1 MKFAIRTLTALAIT
15 TTAAFTSPLPLVVK
29 PATAVQFQQQ
39 EVNQSQFVVVAAPA
53 GSVGHQLLIL
63 EQVSNQ
69 RPCWRDSSNGLID
82 PLLVNFDFTGIC
94 SRSTDSNG
102 YSVRV
107 GGEDLGWRY
116 SLRVV
121 EEGNDLV
128 LVANSTTDR
137 NSPPIEIGRTN
148 GITGDFAQISLAPG
162 WRLTRRTYNGQA
174 IGHVYLTN
182 DRDLATLIASASPIR
197 PPVTTPPIAPPSTS
211 RPTPSTPERPSAPER
226 PSTGRPSHPPAA
238 ANDLALQ
245 LGFSYRVVVRPRSDA
260 DQARVRA
267 IAPDAFWISMDNE
280 AVMQAGLFRDRND
293 AASFE
298 RQIDRERL
306 DARVIRIEGSPTGN
320 TASRPTQP
328 TRPTQPSTPSQPT
341 TPSTDLPRVPNSSV
355 VVMVDPGHGGVDVG
369 AVGIGGLKEADIN
382 LDISRQV
389 ASLLQRQGVQA
400 ILTRQ
405 DDREIDLAPRVA
417 QAERSDADIFVS
429 IHSNAATTEA
439 NGVETYYYSSG
450 ARLAQSIQ
458 SSIVNNLD
466 VIDRGVKQARFYVLT
481 QTSMPSA
488 LVEVGFVT
496 GRQDAARLSTASFRS
511 QMADAIARGILQ
523 YVQQNG
529 YTASN

>member
-1 MKFAIRTLTALAIT
+1 
-15 TTAAFTSPLPLVVK
+15 
-29 PATAVQFQQQ
+29 
-39 EVNQSQFVVVAAPA
+39 
-53 GSVGHQLLIL
+53 
-63 EQVSNQ
+63 
-69 RPCWRDSSNGLID
+69 
-82 PLLVNFDFTGIC
+82 
-94 SRSTDSNG
+94 
-102 YSVRV
+102 
-107 GGEDLGWRY
+107 
-116 SLRVV
+116 
-121 EEGNDLV
+121 
-128 LVANSTTDR
+128 
-137 NSPPIEIGRTN
+137 
-148 GITGDFAQISLAPG
+148 
-162 WRLTRRTYNGQA
+162 
-174 IGHVYLTN
+174 
-182 DRDLATLIASASPIR
+182 
-197 PPVTTPPIAPPSTS
+197 
-211 RPTPSTPERPSAPER
+211 
-226 PSTGRPSHPPAA
+226 
-238 ANDLALQ
+238 LQ